1 MSTMTTEIEKDAEAK
16 AKADAEAKA
25 KADEEAAKSN
35 RDGQGDDSDDQG
47 DDNEDDKGG
56 SSSKKID
63 YQKELEIERKRRE
76 DAEKL
81 LADRRYRSKHGK
93 KVDEDNDDDQDDD
106 EDDKPLTRREAAA
119 LFEKQ
124 RLESQ
129 KEGQAERVMEV
140 AMELAESKEE
150 AELIA
155 EIHKNRQFP
164 TYLTVREQV
173 EEAHAIANRKR
184 DASKTSELKRALKA
198 KEGVSKDSAGT
209 YRDGQEGTKPKLTP
223 QDDASY
229 KRAGFAYEPKDKVW
243 KKKLPNGKFLIKDP
257 RTKATYI
264 K

>member
-1 MSTMTTEIEKDAEAK
+1 MTTKIEQDAEAK

-25 KADEEAAKSN
+25 KADEEAAKAN
-35 RDGQGDDSDDQG
+35 QDKDDTEDQG
-47 DDNEDDKGG
+47 EDDDEDGG
-56 SSSKKID
+56 TLKKID
-63 YQKELEIERKRRE
+63 YQKELEIERKKRE

-81 LADRRYRSKHGK
+81 LADRRYKSKHGK
-93 KVDEDNDDDQDDD
+93 KVDEDNDDDQDDE
-106 EDDKPLTRREAAA
+106 EDDKPLTRREATA

-173 EEAHAIANRKR
+173 EEAQAIANRKR
-184 DASKTSELKRALKA
+184 DISKTSELKRALKA

-229 KRAGFAYEPKDKVW
+229 KRAGFAYESKDKVW

>member
-1 MSTMTTEIEKDAEAK
+1 MTTKIEQDAEAK

-25 KADEEAAKSN
+25 KADEEAAKAN
-35 RDGQGDDSDDQG
+35 QGKDDTEDQG
-47 DDNEDDKGG
+47 EDDDEDGG
-56 SSSKKID
+56 TLKKID

-81 LADRRYRSKHGK
+81 LADRRYKSKHSK
-93 KVDEDNDDDQDDD
+93 KVDEEEEEDEDDD
-106 EDDKPLTRREAAA
+106 EDKPLTRKE
-119 LFEKQ
+119 LNSLLEKQ

-173 EEAHAIANRKR
+173 EEAQAIANRKR
-184 DASKTSELKRALKA
+184 DASKRSELNRALKA

-257 RTKATYI
+257 KTKATYI